1 MTTETESKRRHPR
14 RDVDLWAIE
23 RGDGFTSWHRVRN
36 VSRDGLY
43 FESAMPL
50 PEGTPLHLDIELPGR
65 RILRAEVAVVHASI
79 SERESGIGVRIVEL
93 DPEDRDALIH
103 YSSAH

>member
-1 MTTETESKRRHPR
+1 MTRPDSKRRHPR

-23 RGDGFTSWHRVRN
+23 RGEGFTSWHRVRN
-36 VSRDGLY
+36 VSQDGLC

-50 PEGTPLHLDIELPGR
+50 AEGTPLYLDIELPGR

-93 DPEDRDALIH
+93 DPEDREALIH
-103 YSSAH
+103 FSASH